1 MDKHR
6 ELSPP
11 INLQVAIKRVWS
23 QVTPTLAEVCPG
35 TLYLQGTLPR
45 PPVLRARAKR
55 SQALGAALLPRPQP
69 EGPRALPPPSTWA
82 QGQPLANPGAEGLGS
97 IDVQAQALIV
107 QAGTELAQR
116 SWGWG
121 PLQALPLAGDPWRR
135 GAP

>member
-1 MDKHR
+1 MGNQSPEKNPQIALERKVDKHR

-82 QGQPLANPGAEGLGS
+82 QGQPLANP
-97 IDVQAQALIV
+97 ALK
-107 QAGTELAQR
+107 
-116 SWGWG
+116 GWG
-121 PLQALPLAGDPWRR
+121 A
-135 GAP
+135 